1 MRSFTLEL
9 HLFILP
15 VATWQIIWVK
25 STACAKRCCVMAQRV
40 DFNKLDTVALK
51 RYRRF
56 HKLDDVGPNPTKE
69 ELVSAVAKHFTA
81 QVAIVFCC
89 MTLFLTMSSLYA
101 CALQYM

>member
-1 MRSFTLEL
+1 MT
-9 HLFILP
+9 
-15 VATWQIIWVK
+15 
-25 STACAKRCCVMAQRV
+25 QRV

-81 QVAIVFCC
+81 QVLIASYKLAAEYSV
-89 MTLFLTMSSLYA
+89 
-101 CALQYM
+101 